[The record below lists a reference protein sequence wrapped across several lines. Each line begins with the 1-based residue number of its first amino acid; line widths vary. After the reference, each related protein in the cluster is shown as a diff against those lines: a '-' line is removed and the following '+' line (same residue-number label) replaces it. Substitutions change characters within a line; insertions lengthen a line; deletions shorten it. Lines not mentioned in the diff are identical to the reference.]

1 MGTERSKHGIKRRWV
16 GRADNITTTVDEYR
30 DKLGEQQQ
38 ELGKLQEKI
47 DNVTIYCRTDLV
59 NYC

>member
-1 MGTERSKHGIKRRWV
+1 MERSKHGIKRRWV
-16 GRADNITTTVDEYR
+16 GREDNITTTVGEYR

-38 ELGKLQEKI
+38 ELGKQQEKI
-47 DNVTIYCRTDLV
+47 DNVTIYCRRTDLV